1 MIQTSLQEKTRLNVE
16 NLSELRAF
24 LVVVHDMIDSR
35 AHGIAP
41 HQAGIVGSQQ
51 VGHGREWLS
60 GTTLCRSRCM
70 DRFEKVLNL
79 ANPATVSVDDI
90 RRH

>member
-1 MIQTSLQEKTRLNVE
+1 LIRVLTGYR
-16 NLSELRAF
+16 
-24 LVVVHDMIDSR
+24 ISR
-35 AHGIAP
+35 ASQGLNKSDTA
-41 HQAGIVGSQQ
+41 ADGS
-51 VGHGREWLS
+51 S

>member
-1 MIQTSLQEKTRLNVE
+1 MCQFGVAGAMKTLGE
-16 NLSELRAF
+16 AAA
-24 LVVVHDMIDSR
+24 D
-35 AHGIAP
+35 GI
-41 HQAGIVGSQQ
+41 
-51 VGHGREWLS
+51 S

>member
-41 HQAGIVGSQQ
+41 HLPGIEGLQQFGRRSYIRHAGVEPHVVTMG
-51 VGHGREWLS
+51 
-60 GTTLCRSRCM
+60 GTPNYGAGAR
-70 DRFEKVLNL
+70 
-79 ANPATVSVDDI
+79 
-90 RRH
+90 